1 MSDPTHTLSPH
12 TLSPHHLPPHDLPP
26 SCPPVSVS
34 DIGGPGGAALVCDT
48 TGPDRGEVGQA
59 TAEYA
64 LVLLGAAAVALLLIG
79 WATTTDQISRLFD
92 FVIEQV
98 IGRSG

>member
-1 MSDPTHTLSPH
+1 MSTSDHPCAAPTGRTASRP
-12 TLSPHHLPPHDLPP
+12 
-26 SCPPVSVS
+26 
-34 DIGGPGGAALVCDT
+34 
-48 TGPDRGEVGQA
+48 PDRGQA

-79 WATTTDQISRLFD
+79 WATTTDQVSRLFD
-92 FVIEQV
+92 FVVDQV

>member
-1 MSDPTHTLSPH
+1 MFANHR
-12 TLSPHHLPPHDLPP
+12 
-26 SCPPVSVS
+26 PVVAGV
-34 DIGGPGGAALVCDT
+34 DH
-48 TGPDRGEVGQA
+48 PDRGQA

-92 FVIEQV
+92 FVIDQV

>member
-1 MSDPTHTLSPH
+1 MSAKPA
-12 TLSPHHLPPHDLPP
+12 HDRIP
-26 SCPPVSVS
+26 SSTDEAS
-34 DIGGPGGAALVCDT
+34 GARPKAD
-48 TGPDRGEVGQA
+48 DGQA

-79 WATTTDQISRLFD
+79 WATTTDQVSRLFD
-92 FVIEQV
+92 FVVDQV

>member
-1 MSDPTHTLSPH
+1 MSVNPIHDVTTANCPT
-12 TLSPHHLPPHDLPP
+12 
-26 SCPPVSVS
+26 CES
-34 DIGGPGGAALVCDT
+34 DS
-48 TGPDRGEVGQA
+48 GQA

-79 WATTTDQISRLFD
+79 WATTTDQVSRLFD
-92 FVIEQV
+92 FVVDQV

>member
-1 MSDPTHTLSPH
+1 MSVNPS
-12 TLSPHHLPPHDLPP
+12 HDADTAE
-26 SCPPVSVS
+26 CPVRGS
-34 DIGGPGGAALVCDT
+34 DS
-48 TGPDRGEVGQA
+48 GQA

-79 WATTTDQISRLFD
+79 WATTTDQVSRLFD
-92 FVIEQV
+92 FVVDQV

>member
-1 MSDPTHTLSPH
+1 MLFVRRVVGR
-12 TLSPHHLPPHDLPP
+12 
-26 SCPPVSVS
+26 CCRAV
-34 DIGGPGGAALVCDT
+34 GAAVRLARAGGVRSSWST
-48 TGPDRGEVGQA
+48 SAETGQA

-79 WATTTDQISRLFD
+79 WATTTDQVSRLFD
-92 FVIEQV
+92 FVVDQV

>member
-1 MSDPTHTLSPH
+1 MSVQPANRPH
-12 TLSPHHLPPHDLPP
+12 TTNHTINHTTNEPATTIS
-26 SCPPVSVS
+26 
-34 DIGGPGGAALVCDT
+34 GGCDCDGGGQRAA
-48 TGPDRGEVGQA
+48 GEEPFVAHQADKGQA

-79 WATTTDQISRLFD
+79 WATTTDQVSRLFD
-92 FVIEQV
+92 FVVDQV

>member
-1 MSDPTHTLSPH
+1 VSPTPHPPHPHPDPSQRPDPRPHPCPASAQRAHEPLSGRE
-12 TLSPHHLPPHDLPP
+12 LPPG
-26 SCPPVSVS
+26 SQR
-34 DIGGPGGAALVCDT
+34 
-48 TGPDRGEVGQA
+48 RGEAGQA

>member
-1 MSDPTHTLSPH
+1 MSEPASKSKSHEHSREQSHEHSHEQSRQYNGDSGAQPDGATLANRVVDS
-12 TLSPHHLPPHDLPP
+12 
-26 SCPPVSVS
+26 
-34 DIGGPGGAALVCDT
+34 
-48 TGPDRGEVGQA
+48 GQA

-79 WATTTDQISRLFD
+79 WATTTDQVSRLFD
-92 FVIEQV
+92 FVVDQV

>member
-1 MSDPTHTLSPH
+1 MTRHNPTTTCPAPDHTTDPPPASRSSD
-12 TLSPHHLPPHDLPP
+12 
-26 SCPPVSVS
+26 
-34 DIGGPGGAALVCDT
+34 A
-48 TGPDRGEVGQA
+48 GQA

-92 FVIEQV
+92 FVVDQV

>member
-1 MSDPTHTLSPH
+1 MSEPASKSKSHEHSHEQIHEQSHEQSRQYNGDSGAQPDGATLANRVVDS
-12 TLSPHHLPPHDLPP
+12 
-26 SCPPVSVS
+26 
-34 DIGGPGGAALVCDT
+34 
-48 TGPDRGEVGQA
+48 GQA

-79 WATTTDQISRLFD
+79 WATTTDQVSRLFD
-92 FVIEQV
+92 FVVDQV

>member
-1 MSDPTHTLSPH
+1 MLLVRRVVGGCRGARGPAGR
-12 TLSPHHLPPHDLPP
+12 P
-26 SCPPVSVS
+26 ST
-34 DIGGPGGAALVCDT
+34 GCDA
-48 TGPDRGEVGQA
+48 GQA

-92 FVIEQV
+92 FVVDQV

>member
-1 MSDPTHTLSPH
+1 MKPVPTT
-12 TLSPHHLPPHDLPP
+12 
-26 SCPPVSVS
+26 
-34 DIGGPGGAALVCDT
+34 PGLRTARAAPAD
-48 TGPDRGEVGQA
+48 VGQA

-92 FVIEQV
+92 FVVDQV

>member
-1 MSDPTHTLSPH
+1 MSDTPVSARPPHRPAHTPD
-12 TLSPHHLPPHDLPP
+12 PQDNPLPPVAVDDAPA
-26 SCPPVSVS
+26 S
-34 DIGGPGGAALVCDT
+34 
-48 TGPDRGEVGQA
+48 RGRSQPAPLGDAGQA

>member
-1 MSDPTHTLSPH
+1 MTRQPTVPVPPASVVPATGAPDPV
-12 TLSPHHLPPHDLPP
+12 PPR
-26 SCPPVSVS
+26 PVVS
-34 DIGGPGGAALVCDT
+34 DA
-48 TGPDRGEVGQA
+48 GQA

>member
-1 MSDPTHTLSPH
+1 MSEPASKSKSREQSHEHSHEQSRQYNGDLGAQPDGATLANRVVDS
-12 TLSPHHLPPHDLPP
+12 
-26 SCPPVSVS
+26 
-34 DIGGPGGAALVCDT
+34 
-48 TGPDRGEVGQA
+48 GQA

-79 WATTTDQISRLFD
+79 WATTTDQVSRLFD
-92 FVIEQV
+92 FVVDQV

>member
-1 MSDPTHTLSPH
+1 MSVQPANRPH
-12 TLSPHHLPPHDLPP
+12 TTNHTINHTTNEPATT
-26 SCPPVSVS
+26 VS
-34 DIGGPGGAALVCDT
+34 GGCDCDGGGQRAAGEKLLVAHQADK
-48 TGPDRGEVGQA
+48 GQA

-79 WATTTDQISRLFD
+79 WATTTDQVSRLFD
-92 FVIEQV
+92 FVVDQV

>member
-1 MSDPTHTLSPH
+1 MTRPNPTPRPAPSPSL
-12 TLSPHHLPPHDLPP
+12 T
-26 SCPPVSVS
+26 
-34 DIGGPGGAALVCDT
+34 
-48 TGPDRGEVGQA
+48 PDRTAASPPGAGATDAGQA

-92 FVIEQV
+92 FVVDQV

>member
-1 MSDPTHTLSPH
+1 MTLRAGGPW
-12 TLSPHHLPPHDLPP
+12 
-26 SCPPVSVS
+26 PPVSQLNRSPMSANPIHDATAANCPTCGS
-34 DIGGPGGAALVCDT
+34 DS
-48 TGPDRGEVGQA
+48 GQA

-79 WATTTDQISRLFD
+79 WATTTDQVSRLFD
-92 FVIEQV
+92 FVVDQI

>member
-1 MSDPTHTLSPH
+1 MSKNPTPGPEATVNDVAANDPGITTD
-12 TLSPHHLPPHDLPP
+12 HDG
-26 SCPPVSVS
+26 
-34 DIGGPGGAALVCDT
+34 DG
-48 TGPDRGEVGQA
+48 GQA

-79 WATTTDQISRLFD
+79 WATTTDQVSRLFD
-92 FVIEQV
+92 FVVDQV

>member
-1 MSDPTHTLSPH
+1 MSEPASDSNSHEDSHEHSHEDSHEDSHEHNGDSDAQPDGATL
-12 TLSPHHLPPHDLPP
+12 
-26 SCPPVSVS
+26 
-34 DIGGPGGAALVCDT
+34 ANRLVDS
-48 TGPDRGEVGQA
+48 GQA

-79 WATTTDQISRLFD
+79 WATTTDQVSRLFD
-92 FVIEQV
+92 FVVDQV

>member
-1 MSDPTHTLSPH
+1 MSISRDHTGSLTTKGADVMASQ
-12 TLSPHHLPPHDLPP
+12 
-26 SCPPVSVS
+26 SVQPQFGQPEFGQPELGTADS
-34 DIGGPGGAALVCDT
+34 NA
-48 TGPDRGEVGQA
+48 DRFEVGQA

-79 WATTTDQISRLFD
+79 WATTTDQVSRLFD
-92 FVIEQV
+92 FVVDQV

>member
-1 MSDPTHTLSPH
+1 MSAQTDHGKAPH
-12 TLSPHHLPPHDLPP
+12 G
-26 SCPPVSVS
+26 PPV
-34 DIGGPGGAALVCDT
+34 PTNT
-48 TGPDRGEVGQA
+48 TVPAPTTTARSERGQA

-92 FVIEQV
+92 FVVDQV

>member
-1 MSDPTHTLSPH
+1 MSEPASTSKIHEQSHEHSRQYNGDS
-12 TLSPHHLPPHDLPP
+12 
-26 SCPPVSVS
+26 
-34 DIGGPGGAALVCDT
+34 GAQPGGATLANRVVDS
-48 TGPDRGEVGQA
+48 GQA

-79 WATTTDQISRLFD
+79 WATTTDQVSRLFD
-92 FVIEQV
+92 FVVDQV